1 MKIIN
6 RTQGTVLGWRVSLA
20 DTWWSRFRG
29 FLGKAAPGR
38 GEGILLAP
46 CNAVHTMGMRFPLD
60 VIFLTVDGTVV
71 QLESFLRPWR
81 IRRGARAA
89 RYVLE
94 VPAGTI
100 SATRTTLGD
109 ELSWALEARP
119 SLQADA
125 AGVPGGMSVTQG
137 LRAEGSGS

>member
-29 FLGKAAPGR
+29 FLGKDAPGK

-46 CNAVHTMGMRFPLD
+46 CHAVHTMGMRFPLD

-71 QLESFLRPWR
+71 QLESFLHPWR
-81 IRRGARAA
+81 VRRGAKST

-100 SATRTTLGD
+100 NATRTQVGD
-109 ELSWALEARP
+109 ELSWALEARRAFR
-119 SLQADA
+119 ADA
-125 AGVPGGMSVTQG
+125 ATGRGSAPMAEG

>member
-20 DTWWSRFRG
+20 GTWWRRFRG

-46 CNAVHTMGMRFPLD
+46 CHAVHTVGMRFPLD
-60 VIFLTVDGTVV
+60 VVFLTVDGTVV

-81 IRRGARAA
+81 VRRGAKAT

-100 SATRTTLGD
+100 NATRTKVGD

-119 SLQADA
+119 TLRADVGESRVA
-125 AGVPGGMSVTQG
+125 APITQG
-137 LRAEGSGS
+137 SGAEGSGS